1 MEERL
6 AVLKRQRAA
15 ARARMVPEDSDISAR
30 SEGGQENQTRPEA
43 APSLASQSG
52 ISTRLH

>member
-15 ARARMVPEDSDISAR
+15 ARACVVPADSDISAR
-30 SEGGQENQTRPEA
+30 SEGGQENQTRREA
-43 APSLASQSG
+43 APSLSTQSG
-52 ISTRLH
+52 ISAQLH